1 MRRFLARS
9 SRATWVTVIS
19 AACLVAGPLGA
30 TSPAAATHGSGG
42 STGDPAEIAN
52 WNAIAVST
60 LVGDTSK
67 QGPETFLYMGFV
79 QAAVYNAVVGVEGG
93 YKPYDFH
100 ARAPHGTSSQAAA
113 VAAAHKVLVT
123 YSPYATATLD
133 AAYATSLLAIPD
145 GWAKDAGVQFGTL
158 AADTLIQ
165 QRANDGRNAPVFF
178 TTPPAPGVWRPTP
191 PPLLP
196 MADPWLGGVTPLLVH
211 SAVQFGPPGPPPA
224 LTSWRYT
231 RDFNEVKDI
240 GGAVSTMRTDAQTA
254 TARFFSGNAM
264 VQYNAALRDQV
275 AVRRWTSSTLR
286 GCLAQST

>member
-9 SRATWVTVIS
+9 PRATWIIVIS

-52 WNAIAVST
+52 WNAIAAST

-93 YKPYDFH
+93 YKPFDFH
-100 ARAPHGTSSQAAA
+100 ARAPHGASSQAAA

-145 GWAKDAGVQFGTL
+145 
-158 AADTLIQ
+158 
-165 QRANDGRNAPVFF
+165 
-178 TTPPAPGVWRPTP
+178 
-191 PPLLP
+191 
-196 MADPWLGGVTPLLVH
+196 
-211 SAVQFGPPGPPPA
+211 
-224 LTSWRYT
+224 
-231 RDFNEVKDI
+231 
-240 GGAVSTMRTDAQTA
+240 
-254 TARFFSGNAM
+254 
-264 VQYNAALRDQV
+264 
-275 AVRRWTSSTLR
+275 
-286 GCLAQST
+286 